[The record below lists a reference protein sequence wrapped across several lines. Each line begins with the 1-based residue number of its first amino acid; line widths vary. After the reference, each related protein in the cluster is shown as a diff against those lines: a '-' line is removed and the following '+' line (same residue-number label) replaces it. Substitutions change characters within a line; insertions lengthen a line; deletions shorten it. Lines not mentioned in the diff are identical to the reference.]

1 MSLKVIWSPASK
13 EEYAEILGFV
23 EDNFGIDAA
32 LKLLDKTDVIIGG
45 IATFPEMFPASKLRK
60 DVRKAVITK
69 HNSVYYRYNK
79 KQVQLLH
86 FWDNRQ
92 NPKSLKDI
100 IPPKI

>member
-13 EEYAEILGFV
+13 EEYAITLGFV

-32 LKLLDKTDVIIGG
+32 LKFLDKTDAIIEG
-45 IATFPEMFPASKLRK
+45 IAIFPTMFPTSKLRK

-69 HNSVYYRYNK
+69 HTAVYYRFNETE
-79 KQVQLLH
+79 VQLLH

-92 NPKSLKDI
+92 NPASLTDI
-100 IPPKI
+100 IPPTK